1 MQVPLLIEEYY
12 RYFGE
17 NALEMEQGEEINED
31 DRFII

>member
-17 NALEMEQGEEINED
+17 NALEMVKKSMKMID
-31 DRFII
+31 L